1 MQTTQ
6 CITNMKKLTY
16 ILLTVFL
23 LTACSSDDNY
33 PSPNPDPDPT
43 PSDWNGD
50 WNDKNDPNYKPEG
63 YNPIEGE
70 WVAYS
75 LNGKNYTESFF
86 LKFSSDLIMTKSSIK
101 PAEDKDPV
109 FDDAEKY
116 IINDKG
122 FRLKQDNYC
131 RYSLKNNI
139 LTVFISPNTWIL
151 KPYVHKEWRWE
162 GDWND
167 PKDPHYVQYKGK
179 YNPIKGKWKLTH
191 IDGRETSLY
200 AEHTFTDTFEWING
214 THSTSKYQINDTGI
228 KKIKD
233 NQTYKYKIENNT
245 LNLQLMYT
253 SSKEV
258 LTYKRIQ

>member
-1 MQTTQ
+1 
-6 CITNMKKLTY
+6 MKKLTY

-86 LKFSSDLIMTKSSIK
+86 LKFNDKRYMYQSNEK
-101 PAEDKDPV
+101 PEEGKDPV
-109 FDDAEKY
+109 FKTLKEY
-116 IINDKG
+116 VINDKA
-122 FRLKQDNYC
+122 FRVGKDTYY
-131 RYSLKNNI
+131 RYNLKNNA
-139 LTVFISPNTWIL
+139 LTIFMSPNTWIF
-151 KPYVHKEWRWE
+151 KPYVYKEWRWE
-162 GDWND
+162 GNWND
-167 PKDPHYVQYKGK
+167 PNDEHYAQYKGQ
-179 YNPIKGKWKLTH
+179 YNPIKGVWKLTH
-191 IDGRETSLY
+191 IDGRETSLD
-200 AEHTFTDTFEWING
+200 AEHTFTDTFEWINARKP
-214 THSTSKYQINDTGI
+214 TTKYEINDTGI
-228 KKIKD
+228 NSIKD
-233 NQTYKYKIENNT
+233 NLYYKYKIENNT
-245 LNLQLMYT
+245 LSLQLMFT

-258 LTYKRIQ
+258 LTYKRIK